1 MNKLPGPNAGAEHL
15 RLEQYS
21 GLPQPAA
28 RAVNVTKE
36 MVARAQAEHHKRMGD
51 KRAWL
56 SDEDMRGVLQAA
68 IDVVN
73 GRVP

>member
-15 RLEQYS
+15 RLDQYS
-21 GLPQPAA
+21 GLPQPSA

-36 MVARAQAEHHKRMGD
+36 MIARAQAEHRSRAND

-56 SDEDMRGVLQAA
+56 TDEDMRRVLQAA

-73 GRVP
+73 ERAL